1 MDIERLKERANYKI
15 DQFSKILTEISFLS
29 NASTKK
35 VACMALHKNF
45 TKIASFGYNGS
56 YAGAPI
62 NPLTGTEED
71 SLDPGQSGFIHAEV
85 NMIAKFREYD
95 PHNYIVL
102 LTLSP
107 CKMCTKILVNSGFR
121 YIYWIED
128 YRETEHLRIFDECG
142 IKYGNIE
149 KLKENYLEINED
161 RPNIQYH

>member
-1 MDIERLKERANYKI
+1 MDDKRLKERANFKI

-62 NPLTGTEED
+62 NSITGTEED
-71 SLDPGQSGFIHAEV
+71 SLEPGQSGFIHAEV
-85 NMIAKFREYD
+85 NMIAKFREHD
-95 PHNYIVL
+95 PQNYIVL

-142 IKYGNIE
+142 IKYGNVK
-149 KLKENYLEINED
+149 KLKENYASINEE
-161 RPNIQYH
+161 

>member
-1 MDIERLKERANYKI
+1 MEEAIKKRSIFKIEKFTSI
-15 DQFSKILTEISFLS
+15 ISTIAELS

-71 SLDPGQSGFIHAEV
+71 SLEPGCSGFIHAEV
-85 NMIAKFREYD
+85 NMIAKFRERNPED
-95 PHNYIVL
+95 YIVL

-107 CKMCTKILVNSGFR
+107 CKMCTKILVNSGFKWVF
-121 YIYWIED
+121 WIED
-128 YRETEHLRIFDECG
+128 YREQDHLSIFDECG
-142 IKYGNIE
+142 IGYGNIDE
-149 KLKENYLEINED
+149 LKKIYHEIK
-161 RPNIQYH
+161 